1 MDKVGVVIL
10 NYLNYE
16 DTIECIESLKKD
28 NYDNKEI
35 IVIDNNSKNE
45 SWIKLNKI
53 YEKKIH
59 LIKSEENLGFA
70 KGNNLGIKYARNI
83 LNCSFVLLV
92 NNDTVFKDR
101 MLITNLIN
109 AYEPGIGVIGPRI
122 IQANGFEQN
131 PVPGIVTK
139 EQVEKEYMLINKK
152 DNIINKLKEIKVI
165 KYFKEIKVIKYFK
178 EKYFFLRR
186 RNFNS
191 YPYSYIHENVCNT
204 ELILHGSCMMLTKDY
219 FKYYDSLFSRTFLYY
234 EENILTLLT
243 KKVGLKKKFIN
254 NTYIFH
260 KEDQSSLMSFNNSD
274 KVKSKY
280 LKESIKVCL
289 ELFNLSYEEIKE
301 RYFNVIR

>member
-1 MDKVGVVIL
+1 MNKVGVVIL

-16 DTIECIESLKKD
+16 DTIECIESLNKD
-28 NYDNKEI
+28 NYANKEI
-35 IVIDNNSKNE
+35 IVIDNNSTNE
-45 SWIKLNKI
+45 SWIELNKI
-53 YEKKIH
+53 YKNKIH

-70 KGNNLGIKYARNI
+70 KGNNLGIKYARDI

-92 NNDTVFKDR
+92 NNDTIFKDN

-122 IQANGFEQN
+122 IEANGFEQN

-139 EQVEKEYMLINKK
+139 EQSEKDYLLINKK
-152 DNIINKLKEIKVI
+152 DTIIDKLKSIKFI
-165 KYFKEIKVIKYFK
+165 KYFKD
-178 EKYFFLRR
+178 KYFFLRR
-186 RNFNS
+186 RNVNS
-191 YPYSYIHENVCNT
+191 YPYNYIHENTCNT
-204 ELILHGSCMMLTKDY
+204 ELILHGACMMLTKDY
-219 FKYYDSLFSRTFLYY
+219 FIYYDGLFSKTFLYY

-243 KKVGLKKKFIN
+243 KKVGLKKKYIN

-260 KEDQSSLMSFNNSD
+260 KEDQSSLMSFNNST

-280 LKESIKVCL
+280 LKESIEICL